1 MYEKSCDESRP
12 TVSDSPHAFLVQMFN
27 IYCICKNDFY
37 LKKNSD
43 IINVRYTE
51 GAIENEQ
58 PRETGNIGYL
68 RHKTKTNKTKQNTTQ
83 YVLDTTISNLIQLA

>member
-58 PRETGNIGYL
+58 PSSYIKLKKKGRQELKNCYHCCL
-68 RHKTKTNKTKQNTTQ
+68 LW
-83 YVLDTTISNLIQLA
+83 Y